1 MVAARPL
8 RSGVHS
14 EAESKAYLAA
24 YGLPV
29 TREEVVDGP
38 EAAVAAAER
47 IGYPVALKVS
57 SAAIAHKSDAG
68 GVLLGLPDAAAVAT
82 AARTMGARFPGAAL
96 LVQTMVTGG
105 VELIVGAQRTRA
117 TGPVIMLGIGGI
129 FAEVLD
135 DVVFCRAPASP
146 EAVRAALGRLRA
158 QRLLD
163 GYRGMPAVNRDAVA
177 TIAARLSEV
186 VAANPSIV
194 EVDLNPVIA
203 GPDGAIIVDA
213 LIRVEAAGRGGNQGM
228 SAVIIGTG
236 EAGYTRH
243 PEPGQNTHT
252 FLRDA
257 VVMAIRDANLT
268 LADVDGLAISS
279 FSMEPDKAIDMAWR
293 FGMSLRWLL
302 QDTNGGAGGINML
315 GHAIR
320 GVEAGAASAIVVV
333 GGDAMGLEGFA
344 RLAANYNRAI
354 RDHVAPLGH
363 GGPNSLFA
371 MLTQRQMR
379 GLRHSR
385 ARTTATW

>member
-1 MVAARPL
+1 
-8 RSGVHS
+8 
-14 EAESKAYLAA
+14 
-24 YGLPV
+24 
-29 TREEVVDGP
+29 
-38 EAAVAAAER
+38 
-47 IGYPVALKVS
+47 
-57 SAAIAHKSDAG
+57 
-68 GVLLGLPDAAAVAT
+68 
-82 AARTMGARFPGAAL
+82 
-96 LVQTMVTGG
+96 
-105 VELIVGAQRTRA
+105 
-117 TGPVIMLGIGGI
+117 
-129 FAEVLD
+129 
-135 DVVFCRAPASP
+135 
-146 EAVRAALGRLRA
+146 
-158 QRLLD
+158 
-163 GYRGMPAVNRDAVA
+163 
-177 TIAARLSEV
+177 
-186 VAANPSIV
+186 
-194 EVDLNPVIA
+194 
-203 GPDGAIIVDA
+203 
-213 LIRVEAAGRGGNQGM
+213 M

-236 EAGYTRH
+236 EAGYTRY

-257 VVMAIRDANLT
+257 VAMAIRDANLT
-268 LADVDGLAISS
+268 LSDVDGLAISS

-379 GLRHSR
+379 AFGLTRQDYGHMVIAQRAWAAGNPNAVYRKPLTMDEYLAAGMVADPLSRYDCVPPVAGASAIVVSTADRCPSHHAPVRVRALKQSFNYDHQEGEGLRTGLTR
-385 ARTTATW
+385 VAADLWATAGVDPKDVDLAAIYDDYPAMVLAQLNDLGLVPGNDLARFARVDIGERRLPVNTSGGLLSAGQAGAAGGMNGTVETVRQLQHCAGDRQVPGARLAVVSGYGMVLYRYGACVGAAVMERMQ